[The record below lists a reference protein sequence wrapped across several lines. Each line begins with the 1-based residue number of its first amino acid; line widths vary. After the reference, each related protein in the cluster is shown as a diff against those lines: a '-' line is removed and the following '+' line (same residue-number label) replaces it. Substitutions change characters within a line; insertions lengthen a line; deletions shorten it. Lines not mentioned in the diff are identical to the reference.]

1 MSIFDKNVKFKV
13 LIRRWAND
21 LFISHERSMSQD
33 YNDEKSGVTNP
44 LDLDDFFDWKFSKN
58 HFFYVNFLKFKV
70 KKVYKKWPDSFLTP
84 IFRFLTPKTLR
95 IDALKDANM

>member
-44 LDLDDFFDWKFSKN
+44 LDLDDFFD
-58 HFFYVNFLKFKV
+58 
-70 KKVYKKWPDSFLTP
+70 
-84 IFRFLTPKTLR
+84 
-95 IDALKDANM
+95 